1 MKLIDFFADW
11 RGNGIFSH
19 MGSWVPWYGNSSVVP
34 AALDWQYFGNRS
46 GWRNP
51 SPLLMKILPPFQV
64 LSVEQIDSIENILR
78 SMYEQK
84 WTRLWSAMN
93 LSYNLNNDI
102 DLTETH
108 TGKST
113 GNSTENTEANTKS
126 HTDNKT
132 SNRVVPFGSSN
143 GTYSEVGST
152 DTDID
157 TESLIANNHG
167 KRTIS
172 KSDNDSY
179 TKRRVGKNGGVTM
192 SKRVEEEI
200 ALRRQTYFD
209 IIMSDIDDVLTIPYW
224 G

>member
-1 MKLIDFFADW
+1 M
-11 RGNGIFSH
+11 
-19 MGSWVPWYGNSSVVP
+19 
-34 AALDWQYFGNRS
+34 
-46 GWRNP
+46 
-51 SPLLMKILPPFQV
+51 
-64 LSVEQIDSIENILR
+64 
-78 SMYEQK
+78 
-84 WTRLWSAMN
+84 
-93 LSYNLNNDI
+93 
-102 DLTETH
+102 
-108 TGKST
+108 
-113 GNSTENTEANTKS
+113 
-126 HTDNKT
+126 
-132 SNRVVPFGSSN
+132 PFGATN
-143 GTYSEVGST
+143 GTYTEVGST

>member
-51 SPLLMKILPPFQV
+51 SPLLMKILPPYQV
-64 LSVEQIDSIENILR
+64 LSVEQIDSIENILK

-84 WTRLWSAMN
+84 WKRLWNAMN

-113 GNSTENTEANTKS
+113 GNSTENTEANTK
-126 HTDNKT
+126 
-132 SNRVVPFGSSN
+132 
-143 GTYSEVGST
+143 
-152 DTDID
+152 
-157 TESLIANNHG
+157 
-167 KRTIS
+167 
-172 KSDNDSY
+172 
-179 TKRRVGKNGGVTM
+179 
-192 SKRVEEEI
+192 
-200 ALRRQTYFD
+200 
-209 IIMSDIDDVLTIPYW
+209 
-224 G
+224 